1 MTAVADMSLEQQV
14 ALLPPEEQDS
24 LLADE
29 DPEALLWDW
38 GWNGRPSQ
46 ILPIQKGDPGW
57 EFQTAL
63 ALAGRG
69 WGKTLCGAQWIRA
82 LDQAW
87 ATLGRDQAH
96 MRVALVGRTAADVR
110 DVMLEGPS
118 GLLNVFPPSLKDRLI
133 WTPSRRRLELPNG
146 GVCLTYSAEE
156 PSQLRGPQFH
166 IGWSDELA
174 AYKQVRSIDD
184 DATAW
189 ENLRIA
195 VRLGSH
201 PQILA
206 TTTPKRVP
214 LLRQL
219 LSESVDNP
227 KKFLIRRGKTTD
239 NKYLSEGYLEVLESL
254 YGGTALGRQ
263 ELEGEM
269 LDDVAGAMTSEA
281 IVNRNRLNVLP
292 DGIPWIKLVSVDPS
306 VAERPQDE
314 CGIVVI
320 YISKTWPVLKRH
332 AFVVEDLSV
341 RAAPAVWGEIAVRA
355 ANRHGAMIVAE
366 TNQGANLVFQMLRQ
380 SADALAIDMPPMKE
394 VWATKAKAV
403 RSEPVGGA
411 YARGRVHHV
420 GELFPDLE
428 SQITSWVAGESGY
441 SPDRQDA
448 LVQGCA
454 SGLFPEAIT
463 SGGMGTT
470 VLRTVADQHIQLAEH
485 NRVNNWANGRRIGPL
500 GSPRSFRGY

>member
-1 MTAVADMSLEQQV
+1 VSISGRVTQVYNLTVEGQPEFFADDILTHNC
-14 ALLPPEEQDS
+14 
-24 LLADE
+24 
-29 DPEALLWDW
+29 
-38 GWNGRPSQ
+38 GW
-46 ILPIQKGDPGW
+46 
-57 EFQTAL
+57 A
-63 ALAGRG
+63 
-69 WGKTLCGAQWIRA
+69 
-82 LDQAW
+82 
-87 ATLGRDQAH
+87 
-96 MRVALVGRTAADVR
+96 
-110 DVMLEGPS
+110 
-118 GLLNVFPPSLKDRLI
+118 
-133 WTPSRRRLELPNG
+133 
-146 GVCLTYSAEE
+146 
-156 PSQLRGPQFH
+156 
-166 IGWSDELA
+166 DELA
-174 AYKQVRSIDD
+174 AYKQVRSLDD

-195 VRLGSH
+195 VRLGTH

-219 LSESVDNP
+219 LSESVANP
-227 KKFLIRRGKTTD
+227 KKFLIRRGRTTD

-281 IVNRNRLNVLP
+281 IVNRNRLPVLP

-332 AFVVEDLSV
+332 AFVVEDLSL

-355 ANRHGAMIVAE
+355 ANRHGATIVAE

-380 SADALAIDMPPMKE
+380 SADALHMEMPPMKE

-411 YARGRVHHV
+411 YARGRVHHI

-470 VLRTVADQHIQLAEH
+470 VLRTVADQHI
-485 NRVNNWANGRRIGPL
+485 PL
-500 GSPRSFRGY
+500 GRNDRRSPLILPTSRAGYRGY